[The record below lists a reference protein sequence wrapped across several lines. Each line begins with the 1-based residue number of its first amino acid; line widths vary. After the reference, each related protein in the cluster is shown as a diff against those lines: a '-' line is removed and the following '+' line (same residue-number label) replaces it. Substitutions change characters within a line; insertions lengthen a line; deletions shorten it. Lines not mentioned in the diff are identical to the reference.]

1 MKPMPIKELGSDKV
15 MKDVYERCFLIA
27 KDERDEARTIAR
39 KLYAEVKRLEAYI
52 EFDRRY
58 RIPGG
63 WSR

>member
-1 MKPMPIKELGSDKV
+1 MKPIPIKELGSDKV

-52 EFDRRY
+52 EFDRQQ
-58 RIPGG
+58 RITDGR
-63 WSR
+63 SR